1 MIFDQNS
8 HVLGA
13 AQHEHA
19 QIYPQPG
26 WVEHDPDE
34 IWQRTQQVIVGALA
48 AAKLTHDDIAA
59 VGITNQRETTVVW
72 NKRTGRPYANAIV
85 WQDMRTDAIC
95 RELGGTTG
103 ADRFRQ
109 QTGLPLATYF
119 AGPKLIWLLRNI
131 PGLREDA
138 EAGEALFGTI
148 DTFLIWQLTGGTNG
162 GMHITDVTNAGR
174 TLMMNLAT
182 LDWDLEIVSMMGI
195 PRNILPTI
203 RSSSEVYGIATGLLA
218 GVPVAGALGDQHA
231 AMVGQACIAPGDA
244 KNTYGTGCFMLL
256 NTGTTIVPSK
266 HGLLTTMAYK
276 FGDQPAVYA
285 LEGSIAIAGALIQWL
300 RDNLGIIT
308 KSSDIEALAAS
319 VPDNGGTVIVPA
331 FSGLFAPHWRSDARG
346 VITGLTRYITK
357 AHIARAALEAVAWQ
371 TREVLDAMEQ
381 DSGVKLNQLK
391 VDGGMTVNN
400 LLMQIQSDVVGVPV
414 IRPVINETTALGA
427 AYAAGIAVGVWQ
439 DFGDVKANWR
449 EDQRWLPT
457 MDEETRATQ
466 YALWRKAVTR
476 TLNWIEE

>member
-162 GMHITDVTNAGR
+162 GMHIDR
-174 TLMMNLAT
+174 
-182 LDWDLEIVSMMGI
+182 
-195 PRNILPTI
+195 
-203 RSSSEVYGIATGLLA
+203 
-218 GVPVAGALGDQHA
+218 
-231 AMVGQACIAPGDA
+231 
-244 KNTYGTGCFMLL
+244 
-256 NTGTTIVPSK
+256 
-266 HGLLTTMAYK
+266 
-276 FGDQPAVYA
+276 
-285 LEGSIAIAGALIQWL
+285 
-300 RDNLGIIT
+300 
-308 KSSDIEALAAS
+308 KS
-319 VPDNGGTVIVPA
+319 
-331 FSGLFAPHWRSDARG
+331 
-346 VITGLTRYITK
+346 
-357 AHIARAALEAVAWQ
+357 
-371 TREVLDAMEQ
+371 
-381 DSGVKLNQLK
+381 
-391 VDGGMTVNN
+391 
-400 LLMQIQSDVVGVPV
+400 VV
-414 IRPVINETTALGA
+414 
-427 AYAAGIAVGVWQ
+427 
-439 DFGDVKANWR
+439 
-449 EDQRWLPT
+449 
-457 MDEETRATQ
+457 
-466 YALWRKAVTR
+466 
-476 TLNWIEE
+476 